1 MKTLFCLRHAKSS
14 WAVPGQD
21 DHDRPLTPRGV
32 RAAELVALFLSQQP
46 VPPVFALCSTA
57 RRAVDTLAPIRRHLG
72 VPYETDRA
80 LYLADPTALLGR
92 VALLDD
98 AVSAALLVG
107 HNPGMHDFA
116 LSLTGGGDR
125 SARAKLRER
134 FPTAALAVIELP
146 ITQWNEIAP
155 GSGALV
161 LYATPADL
169 V

>member
-1 MKTLFCLRHAKSS
+1 M
-14 WAVPGQD
+14 
-21 DHDRPLTPRGV
+21 
-32 RAAELVALFLSQQP
+32 ALFLAQQSVRP
-46 VPPVFALCSTA
+46 AFAICSTA

-72 VPYETDRA
+72 VPYQVDRA
-80 LYLADPTALLGR
+80 LYLADPEALRAR

-98 AVSAALLVG
+98 AVSAALVVG

-125 SARAKLRER
+125 AARAKLRER
-134 FPTAALAVIELP
+134 FPTAALAVLELP
-146 ITQWNEIAP
+146 IAQWSEIAP
-155 GSGALV
+155 GGGSLV